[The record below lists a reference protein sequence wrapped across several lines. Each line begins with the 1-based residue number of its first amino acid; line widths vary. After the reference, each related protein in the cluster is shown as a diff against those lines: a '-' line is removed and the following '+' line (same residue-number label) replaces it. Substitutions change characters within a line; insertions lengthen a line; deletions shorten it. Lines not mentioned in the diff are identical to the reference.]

1 MSHTTGPK
9 AMKDFA
15 AEYGLRPL
23 TVSDIVAY
31 HNLPYQQIGNAKA
44 LPPATQKDVLRI
56 LGIKSNRQ
64 LASAS

>member
-1 MSHTTGPK
+1 
-9 AMKDFA
+9 MKDFA

-31 HNLPYQQIGNAKA
+31 RNLPYQQIGNAKA
-44 LPPATQKDVLRI
+44 LPPATQKDVLR
-56 LGIKSNRQ
+56 LLKIKPARE